1 MARSNAKR
9 LSYAEQ
15 HAEEFSEGK
24 VLEDPVVADD
34 DLNALDKAGVQEK
47 ILNPPTIDVTLTSG
61 KVIGCKTKFGPADY
75 KKRQV
80 MDVLGNLT
88 KLLLLQAGKCSG
100 EPEFQTEGWFERNN
114 AYLVIATERL
124 NVQMACVE
132 CINALGNTGI
142 ILDDIEPQQLTN
154 AALRFFTLY
163 SQEIISQREVVKNS
177 KNALPKKAKVSD

>member
-24 VLEDPVVADD
+24 VLEDPVVVD

-47 ILNPPTIDVTLTSG
+47 ILHPPTIDITLKSG

-100 EPEFQTEGWFERNN
+100 EPEFQAEGWFERNQT
-114 AYLVIATERL
+114 YLVIATERL

-132 CINALGNTGI
+132 CINTLGNTGI
-142 ILDDIEPQQLTN
+142 VLDDIESQELSN
-154 AALRFFTLY
+154 ASLRFFALY
-163 SQEIISQREVVKNS
+163 SEEIISQREVSKNS
-177 KNALPKKAKVSD
+177 KNAPPKKAKVSD